1 MKFALALHVLFVV
14 IWVGGMFFA
23 YMALRPAAVAVLE
36 PPLRLSLWKAVFGK
50 FFPWVWLAVISILSS
65 GYWMLLV
72 PFGGF
77 VNAPIFVHIMHGL
90 GIIMVLIYLHVFF
103 APYKRLRNAVDK
115 QDWQTGGKALNQIR
129 ILVGINMLIGL
140 TTVLVATAGKFL
152 I

>member
-77 VNAPIFVHIMHGL
+77 ANAPIFVHIMHSL

-129 ILVGINMLIGL
+129 ILVGINTLLGL

>member
-1 MKFALALHVLFVV
+1 MKIALTLHVLFVV

-23 YMALRPAAVAVLE
+23 YMALRPAAAAVLE
-36 PPLRLSLWKAVFGK
+36 PPYRLHLWKTVFSK
-50 FFPWVWLAVISILSS
+50 FFLWVWISIATILVS

-77 VNAPIFVHIMHGL
+77 SNAPVFIHIMHSL

-103 APYKRLRNAVDK
+103 APYKRLCNAVNNK
-115 QDWQTGGKALNQIR
+115 DWHAGSKALNQIR
-129 ILVGINMLIGL
+129 ILVAINTSIGL
-140 TTVLVATAGKFL
+140 VTIIVATYGKFM